1 MMMIIIIIV
10 IIIIIIIIMKLVCK
24 EFWGDVAQES
34 RWRGTVKMDQRS
46 KGPRDGR
53 EKINKWKTNGKK
65 SQCMGNMLATYWELG
80 ENMALAGA

>member
-1 MMMIIIIIV
+1 
-10 IIIIIIIIMKLVCK
+10 MKRNS
-24 EFWGDVAQES
+24 ENG
-34 RWRGTVKMDQRS
+34 MDA

-80 ENMALAGA
+80 ENMELAGA